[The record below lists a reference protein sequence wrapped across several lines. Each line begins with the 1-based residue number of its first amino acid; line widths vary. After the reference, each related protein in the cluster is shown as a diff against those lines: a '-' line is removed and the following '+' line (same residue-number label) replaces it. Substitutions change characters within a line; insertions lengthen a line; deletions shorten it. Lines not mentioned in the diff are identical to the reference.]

1 MTAARINPD
10 KSASSSNAGVSADG
24 DLTVRD
30 PDSAVDELG
39 LSIDESGLVESGYRP
54 PKLIRRSRDVWAYR
68 DLLRTLVRR
77 EVTVRHKNNVLGMAW
92 NLLNPLLYLAIFSLV
107 FTVFLPSGVPR
118 YPLKLLS
125 GIVIYQL
132 FSLGLNSCTNSITAN
147 APLIQKI
154 WFPREIVPI
163 ASLGANLVTFGSEF
177 AILCIGLAAF
187 QQPPEWGMLWLIIP
201 AIIITLMLATGFG
214 LMLAAMNVYFR
225 DIEHFVSLGLLAV
238 FWFTPIVYAYD
249 HVGQALIGRYGEG
262 FERLAMVNPLIP
274 VVTTFQRVMYNPSN
288 FSAEEQV
295 HFELL
300 MRPTSWYVEN
310 LAISGGI
317 ALVFLYIGLR
327 VFARLESG
335 FAERL

>member
-1 MTAARINPD
+1 MTAAQLEPSREGGGNPERATSDPAVGFDGNRIED
-10 KSASSSNAGVSADG
+10 DY
-24 DLTVRD
+24 DD
-30 PDSAVDELG
+30 
-39 LSIDESGLVESGYRP
+39 SGLVESGYRP

-132 FSLGLNSCTNSITAN
+132 FSLGLNSCTNSITGN

-163 ASLGANLVTFGSEF
+163 ASLGANLVTFGSEL

-187 QQPPEWGMLWLIIP
+187 RQSPEWTMIWLLIP
-201 AIIITLMLATGFG
+201 AIVITLMLATGVG

-225 DIEHFVSLGLLAV
+225 DIEHFVSLGLLAL

-249 HVGQALIGRYGEG
+249 HIGQALISQFGEAY
-262 FERLAMVNPLIP
+262 ERVAMLNPMIP
-274 VVTTFQRVMYNPSN
+274 IVTTFQRVMYNPTN
-288 FSAEEQV
+288 FSVEEQAQ
-295 HFELL
+295 FELL
-300 MRPTSWYVEN
+300 LRPTSWYVEN
-310 LAISGGI
+310 LAISGVV
-317 ALVFLYIGLR
+317 ALVFMYIGLR

>member
-1 MTAARINPD
+1 MTASQTTPD
-10 KSASSSNAGVSADG
+10 PTGRAQAPAGPLIVDSD
-24 DLTVRD
+24 D
-30 PDSAVDELG
+30 PPVIVDDRE
-39 LSIDESGLVESGYRP
+39 LVESGYRP

-68 DLLRTLVRR
+68 DLLRTLIRR

-125 GIVIYQL
+125 GIVIFQL
-132 FSLGLNSCTNSITAN
+132 FSLGLSSSTNSITGN

-163 ASLGANLVTFGSEF
+163 ASMGANLVTFGSEL

-187 QQPPEWGMLWLIIP
+187 GQAPQWSMLWLLIP
-201 AIIITLMLATGFG
+201 AVIITLMLATGVG

-225 DIEHFVSLGLLAV
+225 DIEHFVSLGLLAM

-249 HVGQALIGRYGEG
+249 HVGQALIDRFGPAY
-262 FERLAMVNPLIP
+262 ERIAMLNPMVP
-274 VVTTFQRVMYNPSN
+274 VVTTFQRVMYNPTN
-288 FSAEEQV
+288 FSPEEQQAN
-295 HFELL
+295 FALL
-300 MRPTSWYVEN
+300 MRPTSWYVQN
-310 LAISGGI
+310 LAISGVV
-317 ALVFLYIGLR
+317 ALVFVYIGLR
-327 VFARLESG
+327 VFAKLESG